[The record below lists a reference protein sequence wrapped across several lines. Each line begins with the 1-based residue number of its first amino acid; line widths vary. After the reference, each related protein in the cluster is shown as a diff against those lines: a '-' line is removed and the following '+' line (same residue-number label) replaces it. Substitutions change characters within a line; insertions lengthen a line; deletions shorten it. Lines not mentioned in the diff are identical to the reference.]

1 MFKKI
6 LSLLWRRAG
15 LKQWQMEI
23 GAHLLKKGCG
33 FAIGQIVQ
41 EKRLEPGKWRV
52 KVITGIFYDFRE
64 NKINH
69 TVENRILTTEAKKK
83 FFSLKVKEEKAIKN
97 FFGKR

>member
-15 LKQWQMEI
+15 LKQWHMEL
-23 GAHLLKKGCG
+23 GALLLKKGCG
-33 FAIGQIVQ
+33 YQIGQVVQ

-69 TVENRILTTEAKKK
+69 TAENRILTTEAKKK
-83 FFSLKVKEEKAIKN
+83 FFSHKVKEEKATAK
-97 FFGKR
+97 FFGRR

>member
-1 MFKKI
+1 M
-6 LSLLWRRAG
+6 LWNRAG

-33 FAIGQIVQ
+33 YQIGQIVQ

-52 KVITGIFYDFRE
+52 KVITGIFYDFQE

-69 TVENRILTTEAKKK
+69 TAEKRVLTNEHKKK
-83 FFSLKVKEEKAIKN
+83 VFSHKVKEEKAIKN
-97 FFGKR
+97 FFKKR

>member
-6 LSLLWRRAG
+6 LNLSIRFAP

-23 GAHLLKKGCG
+23 GAYLLKKGCG
-33 FAIGQIVQ
+33 FEIGQIVQ
-41 EKRLEPGKWRV
+41 EKRLERGKWRV

-69 TVENRILTTEAKKK
+69 TAENRILTTEAKKR
-83 FFSLKVKEEKAIKN
+83 FFSLKKDD
-97 FFGKR
+97 